1 MKYEWTS
8 KLKNVTYDPTS
19 KEYSWSEEQTEI
31 EPYPIL
37 TDDIIQQGRLY
48 EFTTNHKDF
57 RIHPHDAKHNAEV
70 SDANRIHQPTLPTQS
85 QKTKENKK

>member
-1 MKYEWTS
+1 VKYQWTS

-48 EFTTNHKDF
+48 EFTTNHKTF
-57 RIHPHDAKHNAEV
+57 RVHPHDAKHNAEV
-70 SDANRIHQPTLPTQS
+70 SDANRIHEPTLPTQY
-85 QKTKENKK
+85 TNKKEKE

>member
-31 EPYPIL
+31 EPHPIL
-37 TDDIIQQGRLY
+37 TDNIIQPGKLY
-48 EFTTNHKDF
+48 EFTTNHKTF
-57 RIHPHDAKHNAEV
+57 RVHPHDAGV
-70 SDANRIHQPTLPTQS
+70 SDANPIHEPTFPTLQ
-85 QKTKENKK
+85 QNKENKKE

>member
-57 RIHPHDAKHNAEV
+57 RV
-70 SDANRIHQPTLPTQS
+70 HQPTLHPKDT
-85 QKTKENKK
+85 NKKEKE

>member
-57 RIHPHDAKHNAEV
+57 RV
-70 SDANRIHQPTLPTQS
+70 HQPTLHP
-85 QKTKENKK
+85 KDINKKEKE

>member
-31 EPYPIL
+31 KPYPIL

-57 RIHPHDAKHNAEV
+57 RIHE
-70 SDANRIHQPTLPTQS
+70 QTLPTQS

>member
-19 KEYSWSEEQTEI
+19 KEYSWSEEQTETG
-31 EPYPIL
+31 PYPIL
-37 TDDIIQQGRLY
+37 TDDIIQQRRLY

-57 RIHPHDAKHNAEV
+57 RMDKSSLSFPVQKN
-70 SDANRIHQPTLPTQS
+70 
-85 QKTKENKK
+85 KTKENKK